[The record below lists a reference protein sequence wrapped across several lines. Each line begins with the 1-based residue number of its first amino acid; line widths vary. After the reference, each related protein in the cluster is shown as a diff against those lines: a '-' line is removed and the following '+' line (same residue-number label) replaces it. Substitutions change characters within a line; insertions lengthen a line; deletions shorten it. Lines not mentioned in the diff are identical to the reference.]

1 MKNKMVPK
9 PLKDKAC
16 LVIAT
21 LFGVGHTPLMPGT
34 AACLVALGVFFV
46 IKDFTVFVSLTLI
59 TVVMSFPISSYA
71 EKIYKVKDCKKI
83 VIDDFSGMLVALL
96 AIPKKIEFVIP
107 AFFLFRAFDMLKVPP
122 ADKIEKKKGGIG
134 IVGDD
139 LIAGAYTFIIF
150 QLVKLALNT
159 FS

>member
-1 MKNKMVPK
+1 MASKIFKEK
-9 PLKDKAC
+9 IC
-16 LVIAT
+16 LVFAT
-21 LFGVGHTPLMPGT
+21 LFGVGYTPLMPGT

-46 IKDFTVFVSLTLI
+46 IKDPISFLVFTLI
-59 TVVMSFPISSYA
+59 TVIISFPISSYA

-96 AIPKKIEFVIP
+96 AIPKKIEFILP
-107 AFFLFRAFDMLKVPP
+107 AFFLFRAFDILKVPP
-122 ADKIEKKKGGIG
+122 ADKIEKKRGGIG

-150 QLVKLALNT
+150 QLVKLALNI